1 MEVEWWPKRAIV
13 LFSGLQLSTQAKGC
27 EIRPCPASKKT
38 EGRGARLGR
47 EVHVV
52 SKYSEIEI
60 DEIDLLVMLQLKI
73 HVFWR
78 IQFARIY

>member
-13 LFSGLQLSTQAKGC
+13 LFGGLQLSTQAKRC
-27 EIRPCPASKKT
+27 EMRPHSASKKT
-38 EGRGARLGR
+38 EGGRARLGR

-60 DEIDLLVMLQLKI
+60 DQIDLLVMLQLKV
-73 HVFWR
+73 HVF
-78 IQFARIY
+78 